1 MTHWAEAYIG
11 KPWVKG
17 TSGPDSYDCWGLVQ
31 SIYASRYA
39 ITLPRVD
46 LETYSPREVATV
58 LACHSERARWRHV
71 ESPQEGDAVLM
82 SHARDP
88 SHVGL
93 WIDVS
98 PLGGVLH
105 SVRGAGV
112 LFSTR
117 DALRKNRWGR
127 LEFYRCL

>member
-31 SIYASRYA
+31 SIYAARYGV
-39 ITLPRVD
+39 TLPRVELD
-46 LETYSPREVATV
+46 TYSPREVARV
-58 LACHSERARWRHV
+58 LASHPERTRWEHV

-82 SHARDP
+82 SHALDP
-88 SHVGL
+88 SHVGI
-93 WIDVS
+93 WVAS
-98 PLGGVLH
+98 PPGGVLH
-105 SVRGAGV
+105 AVRGIGV
-112 LFSTR
+112 IFSTR
-117 DALRKNRWGR
+117 DALYLNRWGR

>member
-17 TSGPDSYDCWGLVQ
+17 ATGPDAFDCWGLVQ
-31 SIYASRYA
+31 SIYAARYGLA
-39 ITLPRVD
+39 LPRVD
-46 LETYSPREVATV
+46 LETYSPREVARV
-58 LACHSERARWRHV
+58 LAFHPERARWEHV
-71 ESPQEGDAVLM
+71 ESPKEGDAVLM
-82 SHARDP
+82 SHAMDP
-88 SHVGL
+88 SHVGIWL
-93 WIDVS
+93 DT
-98 PLGGVLH
+98 PPGGVLH

-117 DALRKNRWGR
+117 DALRMNRWGR